1 MNAVKNDNRKL
12 IVLAPLKKIIVL
24 HKNSITMK
32 ILFFIG
38 CLLYV
43 LSECGNSLFGKGKGG
58 NKFKF

>member
-1 MNAVKNDNRKL
+1 
-12 IVLAPLKKIIVL
+12 
-24 HKNSITMK
+24 MK
-32 ILFFIG
+32 ILFFVG